1 MILFQKINKIMS
13 SFGSLNT
20 TNKTRKMVRVFDG
33 IAILS
38 YTAVL
43 FQQIQKTLAE
53 SESIII
59 NEKKNNF

>member
-1 MILFQKINKIMS
+1 MIIIRLIMILFQKISKIMS
-13 SFGSLNT
+13 SLGLLNT

-43 FQQIQKTLAE
+43 FQQIQKT
-53 SESIII
+53 
-59 NEKKNNF
+59 

>member
-1 MILFQKINKIMS
+1 MS
-13 SFGSLNT
+13 SLGSLNT